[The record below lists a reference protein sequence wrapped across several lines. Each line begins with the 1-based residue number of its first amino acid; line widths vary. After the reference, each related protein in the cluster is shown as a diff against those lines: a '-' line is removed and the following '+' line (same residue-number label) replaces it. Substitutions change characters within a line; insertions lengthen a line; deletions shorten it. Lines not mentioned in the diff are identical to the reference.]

1 MAILQVI
8 NFYILSSEN
17 NITAKDFGANF
28 KWGVVI
34 AAPQNEGAV
43 TKDGKGI
50 NIWDKFAKRRGKIK
64 GGSKPTEACDFYHRY
79 KDDLLLVKALGFS
92 VFRFSI
98 SWSRILPDGLGK
110 VNKEG
115 INFYHKVLDE
125 CISLGLT
132 PYVTLY
138 HWDLPQELENKGGW
152 TNFLIIK
159 WFSRFA
165 TICAEAYGDKVKHW
179 IILNEPFAFTTLGY
193 MLGIHAPGKRG
204 LSYYLAA
211 IHHATMAQAEGG
223 RIIRK
228 LVPKASIGTA
238 LSFSQIIPYTN
249 SPDDIAAA
257 NRIDILMNRLF
268 LEPALGNG
276 YPADDNFKFLEKLQ
290 LQNKAWKY
298 TERMHFDFD
307 FIGIQY
313 YFPVVVK
320 YNKYVPLIQAAEVK
334 PAARKVPITAMG
346 WEINADSFY
355 ATIKRIGALHNV
367 KEIIITE
374 NGAAFKDVLKEGVI
388 EDNERIDY
396 FKNHLKAVLKAKK
409 EGVKITG
416 YFAWTLM
423 DNFEWSEGYTPK
435 FGLIQV
441 DLKTQLRTIK
451 NSGYWWRDF
460 LNSKQLTDLHKK

>member
-1 MAILQVI
+1 M
-8 NFYILSSEN
+8 SSEN
-17 NITAKDFGANF
+17 TITAKDFGANF

-34 AAPQNEGAV
+34 AATQNEGAIS
-43 TKDGKGI
+43 KDGKGE
-50 NIWDKFAKRRGKIK
+50 NIWESFAKSRGKIK
-64 GGSKPTEACDFYHRY
+64 GGAKPTEACDFYHRY

-98 SWSRILPDGLGK
+98 SWTRILPDGTGK

-115 INFYHKVLDE
+115 INFYNKVLDE
-125 CISLGLT
+125 CLQLGLT

-159 WFSRFA
+159 WFSKFA
-165 TICAEAYGDKVKHW
+165 TVCADAFGDRVKHW

-193 MLGIHAPGKRG
+193 MLGKHAPGKRG
-204 LSYYLAA
+204 LSNYLAA
-211 IHHATMAQAEGG
+211 VHHAAMAQAEGG
-223 RIIRK
+223 KIIRK
-228 LVPKASIGTA
+228 LVADASIGTA

-249 SPDDIAAA
+249 SIEDIAAA

-268 LEPALGNG
+268 LEPALGKG
-276 YPADDNFKFLEKLQ
+276 YPVDDTFKFLEKLQ

-298 TERMHFDFD
+298 TERLRFDFD

-320 YNKYVPLIQAAEVK
+320 YNKYVPIVQATEVK
-334 PAARKVPITAMG
+334 PGTRKVPLTAMG
-346 WEINADSFY
+346 WEINATTFY
-355 ATIKRIGALHNV
+355 NTIKRIASVPNV

-374 NGAAFKDVLKEGVI
+374 NGAAFKDELRDGVI
-388 EDNERIDY
+388 DDAARIDY
-396 FKNHLKAVLKAKK
+396 FNNHLQAVLKAKK
-409 EGVKITG
+409 EGIKISG

-423 DNFEWSEGYTPK
+423 DNFEWSEGYHPK
-435 FGLIQV
+435 FGLVHV
-441 DLKTQLRTIK
+441 DQKTQLRTIK
-451 NSGYWWRDF
+451 NSGYWWRNF
-460 LNSKQLTDLHKK
+460 LQSKTPAHLHK